1 MEEKKKET
9 IQEDI
14 AEQEV
19 IEQVTAF
26 QNWEDMI
33 LFLIGYLEA
42 LFDRSRGER
51 AMDGIFPETM
61 FNKSFLKELGRKE
74 SLEEMQDTLTEYCRQ
89 ILEKAVN
96 KKAKKLYEQFMS
108 HSVEERHQMLDL
120 KKGRYSAME
129 PADNSAPLATV
140 FGPIRYVKYGV
151 YIPTI
156 RNSVRVYSPIEDFLN
171 ILPSI
176 QYPKTILKRIGKLVT
191 KLSYQETANALADCN
206 IRMTRQTVWNLTRE
220 IIAPRI
226 YDYEKEKTL
235 DYLLGNTDTEKE
247 KKQISTLFIEWD
259 GVWMSLDNTK
269 DESQKTGH
277 KKEMKLGKAYIGWA
291 ERYGTEDKKSYK
303 TEGTRYVAGFEPP
316 LVLRT
321 MLQGKIDDVFDY
333 ANVEQII
340 VGGDGANWIFH
351 DYDEDARVILQ
362 LDMFHIKQKVHRCIK
377 NEELKKEI
385 IKLIDENQFLDVIEK
400 LKKEIEDL
408 CRTESVKKQKELLEY
423 LENNFESLRR
433 YQSVVI
439 VELQEDKEEESAK
452 NPKLEARNLGTMEAS
467 VRQVIG
473 RRMSMAAWSMEG
485 ARAMATML
493 CLEHE
498 GRLEKVLDIVLDRKY
513 KMKYRNLDLGKF
525 VQEYME
531 KEDKERMKRGQE
543 ANQKIIARGK
553 YQSAIA
559 NVEIGFEKLLR
570 EHNEAARYVLKS
582 IF

>member
-1 MEEKKKET
+1 MKEK
-9 IQEDI
+9 IQENI
-14 AEQEV
+14 QEEV
-19 IEQVTAF
+19 IEQLLAF
-26 QNWEDMI
+26 QNLEDMI
-33 LFLIGYLEA
+33 LFLVGYMEA
-42 LFDRSRGER
+42 LFDRGRGEK

-61 FNKSFLKELGRKE
+61 FNKAFLKELGRKE
-74 SLEEMQDTLTEYCRQ
+74 SLEKMQDTLTEYCRQ
-89 ILEKAVN
+89 ILERAVN
-96 KKAKKLYEQFMS
+96 KKAKKLYEEFMS
-108 HSVEERHQMLDL
+108 YPIEKRHQMLGL
-120 KKGRYSAME
+120 EKGRCSAME

-156 RNSVRVYSPIEDFLN
+156 RNSVKVYSPIEDFLN
-171 ILPSI
+171 VLPSI
-176 QYPKTILKRIGKLVT
+176 QYPKPILKRIGRLVT
-191 KLSYQETANALADCN
+191 KLSYQETAKTLENCN
-206 IRMTRQTVWNLTRE
+206 IQMTRQTVWNLTRE

-259 GVWMSLDNTK
+259 GVWVSLDNTK
-269 DESQKTGH
+269 DESQKKGH
-277 KKEMKLGKAYIGWA
+277 KKEMKLGKAYIGWT
-291 ERYGTEDKKSYK
+291 ERYGTGDKKFYK

-333 ANVEQII
+333 ANVKQII
-340 VGGDGANWIFH
+340 IGGDGANWIFH

-362 LDMFHIKQKVHRCIK
+362 LDMFHIRQKINRSIKDKAQKKKIVKLLKEDKYSEITEMLREDIENRCRTD
-377 NEELKKEI
+377 NVKKE
-385 IKLIDENQFLDVIEK
+385 
-400 LKKEIEDL
+400 
-408 CRTESVKKQKELLEY
+408 KELLEY
-423 LENNFESLRR
+423 FDNNFGALRR
-433 YQSVVI
+433 YQKVVI
-439 VELQEDKEEESAK
+439 VKLQEDDEEESAK

-498 GRLEKVLDIVLDRKY
+498 GRLEQVLDVVLDRQY
-513 KMKYRNLDLGKF
+513 KLKHRNINLEKF
-525 VQEYME
+525 IQEYIE
-531 KEDKERMKRGQE
+531 KEDKEMMKRGQE
-543 ANQKIIARGK
+543 ANKKIISRGK

-570 EHNEAARYVLKS
+570 EHNEAARYVLRS
-582 IF
+582 VF